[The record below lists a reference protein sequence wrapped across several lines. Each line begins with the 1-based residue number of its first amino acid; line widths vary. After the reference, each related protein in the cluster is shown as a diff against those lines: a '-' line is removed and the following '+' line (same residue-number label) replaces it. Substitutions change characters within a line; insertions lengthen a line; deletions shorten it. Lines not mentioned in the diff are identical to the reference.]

1 MMRDLMPD
9 DFTEY
14 VLLGLLSILTFI
26 IVAPLFII
34 TLPITIPLYF
44 VGNFVAELMGFKY
57 KPFKDEED

>member
-44 VGNFVAELMGFKY
+44 VGNFVAEVTGLKY
-57 KPFKDEED
+57 KPFKDDEE

>member
-1 MMRDLMPD
+1 MMRELMPD

-26 IVAPLFII
+26 IVVPLFII